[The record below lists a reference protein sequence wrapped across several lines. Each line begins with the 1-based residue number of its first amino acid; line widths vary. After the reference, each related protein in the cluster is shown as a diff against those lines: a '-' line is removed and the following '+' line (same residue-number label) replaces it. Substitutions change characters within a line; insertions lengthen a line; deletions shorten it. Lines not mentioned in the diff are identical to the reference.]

1 MAKRHAA
8 NGSGSIRQRPD
19 GRWEGRYSAGF
30 DPGTGKQI
38 QRSVYGKTQK
48 EVRQKL
54 NQITVEIDNG
64 SYTKPLKLTLG
75 AWLQI
80 WLEEYTG
87 NVKPFTQKAY
97 EDRVRLHIIPALG
110 AVKLT
115 DLTPP
120 MVQKFINGLSREEK
134 GKKALAPK
142 TVKNIHGV
150 LHRALL
156 QAVIVGYIRSNPADH
171 CTLPRITR
179 PDIKPLDDGKI
190 AEFLNVASGTKYE
203 AVFLIDLFTGLRQ
216 GEILGLTWDCVDFNN
231 NTIIVKHQLQREKVA
246 GGRYYL
252 TSLKNDKTR
261 LIRVAPT
268 VMDLLRKRKVEQEL
282 ERLAAHDLWNE
293 DIPNLVFEN
302 ATGGHLT
309 HTTIRK
315 HFKRIVAQI
324 GMPEERFHDLRHSF
338 AVASI
343 QNGDDVKTVQENLGH
358 HSAAFT
364 LDVYGH
370 VTDKMKDDSARR
382 MEEYI
387 KKITL

>member
-1 MAKRHAA
+1 M
-8 NGSGSIRQRPD
+8 
-19 GRWEGRYSAGF
+19 
-30 DPGTGKQI
+30 
-38 QRSVYGKTQK
+38 
-48 EVRQKL
+48 
-54 NQITVEIDNG
+54 
-64 SYTKPLKLTLG
+64 
-75 AWLQI
+75 
-80 WLEEYTG
+80 
-87 NVKPFTQKAY
+87 
-97 EDRVRLHIIPALG
+97 
-110 AVKLT
+110 
-115 DLTPP
+115 
-120 MVQKFINGLSREEK
+120 
-134 GKKALAPK
+134 
-142 TVKNIHGV
+142 
-150 LHRALL
+150 
-156 QAVIVGYIRSNPADH
+156 
-171 CTLPRITR
+171 
-179 PDIKPLDDGKI
+179 
-190 AEFLNVASGTKYE
+190 
-203 AVFLIDLFTGLRQ
+203 
-216 GEILGLTWDCVDFNN
+216 
-231 NTIIVKHQLQREKVA
+231 
-246 GGRYYL
+246 

-387 KKITL
+387 KKII

>member
-1 MAKRHAA
+1 MYHKKA

-54 NQITVEIDNG
+54 NKIIAEIDEG
-64 SYTKPLKLTLG
+64 AYVKPQKITLG
-75 AWLQI
+75 AWLQV
-80 WLEEYTG
+80 WLSEYTG

-115 DLTPP
+115 DLTSP
-120 MVQKFINGLSREEK
+120 MVQRFINGLSRDA
-134 GKKALAPK
+134 GKRNALAPK

-156 QAVIVGYIRSNPADH
+156 QAVKVGYIHSNPADH
-171 CTLPRITR
+171 CTLPRIIR
-179 PDIKPLDDGKI
+179 PNIKPLDDGKI
-190 AEFLNVASGTKYE
+190 AEFLEVASGTKYE
-203 AVFLIDLFTGLRQ
+203 PIFLIDLFTGLRQ
-216 GEILGLTWDCVDFNN
+216 GEILGLTWDCVDFNSQ
-231 NTIIVKHQLQREKVA
+231 TITVKHQLQREKVA
-246 GGRYYL
+246 RGKYYL

-261 LIRVAPT
+261 MIRVAPT
-268 VMDLLRKRKVEQEL
+268 VMEVLRRRKAEQEL
-282 ERLAAHDLWNE
+282 ERLAANDLWNE
-293 DIPNLVFEN
+293 DIPGLVFEN
-302 ATGGHLT
+302 PTGGHLT

-370 VTDKMKDDSARR
+370 VTDKMKNDSAKR

-387 KKITL
+387 QRMYKP

>member
-1 MAKRHAA
+1 MAKNARGA
-8 NGSGSIRQRPD
+8 GSIRQRSD

-54 NQITVEIDNG
+54 NQIIVAIDNG

-75 AWLQI
+75 TWFQI

-87 NVKPFTQKAY
+87 NVKPFTRKAY
-97 EDRVRLHIIPALG
+97 EDRARLHIIPALG

-120 MVQKFINGLSREEK
+120 MVQRFINGLSREEK

-171 CTLPRITR
+171 CTLPRIIR
-179 PDIKPLDDGKI
+179 PNIKPLDDEKI
-190 AEFLNVASGTKYE
+190 SEFLKATSGTKYE

-231 NTIIVKHQLQREKVA
+231 NTITVKHQLQREKVA

-282 ERLAAHDLWNE
+282 ERLAAHDLWKE

-302 ATGGHLT
+302 STGGHLS

-370 VTDKMKDDSARR
+370 VTNKMRNESAKR

-387 KKITL
+387 KSYRN